1 MEKKKILITGY
12 PHTGTT
18 ILKSKLGECSNLH
31 EVVNECDYIHERLIY
46 DSGDKEFILVKSPV
60 LPLELRKHKL
70 NLNVYS
76 PEAAYYGYSII
87 LTNRNPWNLFTSII
101 KRGYDPLS
109 RCTNHMDSKY
119 YHTIEEYLVMCEM
132 FLDALDNKYPNV
144 YPIKY
149 EDFFDNDGQNIKH
162 IMSSIGLVYNDNIF
176 KTKTKEYKIDGRL
189 HVPSEKPSDITF
201 NELYRNWQVNQ
212 PFQNM
217 NSEVDIPEELNKIL
231 TKSDII
237 KRLGYTDPRITD

>member
-1 MEKKKILITGY
+1 MEKKKIIITGY

-18 ILKSKLGECSNLH
+18 ILKSKLGECKNLH
-31 EVVNECDYIHERLIY
+31 EVINECDHIHPRLIN
-46 DSGDKEFILVKSPV
+46 DSGDKEYILVKSPV
-60 LPLELRKHKL
+60 LPLEIRKHKL
-70 NLNVYS
+70 NFNVHS
-76 PEAAYYGYSII
+76 PQSAYYGYSII

-109 RCTNHMDSKY
+109 GCKDHMSPKY
-119 YHTIEEYLVMCEM
+119 YHTIEEYLIMCEM
-132 FLDALDNKYPNV
+132 FLDAVENKYPNV

-149 EDFFDNDGQNIKH
+149 EDFFDNDGQSIKD
-162 IMSSIGLVYNDNIF
+162 IMSSIGLIYDDNIF

-189 HVPSEKPSDITF
+189 HVPTEKPSDITF

-217 NSEVDIPEELNKIL
+217 NGDVDIPEELNRIL
-231 TKSDII
+231 TESDII
-237 KRLGYTDPRITD
+237 KKLGYTDPRITD

>member
-1 MEKKKILITGY
+1 MEKKKIIITGY

-18 ILKSKLGECSNLH
+18 ILKSKLGECKNLH
-31 EVVNECDYIHERLIY
+31 EVINECDHVHPRLIS

-60 LPLELRKHKL
+60 LPLEIRKHKL
-70 NLNVYS
+70 NFNVYV
-76 PEAAYYGYSII
+76 PESVYYGYSII
-87 LTNRNPWNLFTSII
+87 LVNRNPWNLFTSII

-109 RCTNHMDSKY
+109 GCKDHMNPKY
-119 YHTIEEYLVMCEM
+119 YHTIEEYLIMCNM
-132 FLDALDNKYPNV
+132 FLDALENQYPNV

-149 EDFFDNDGQNIKH
+149 EDFFNNDGQSIKD
-162 IMSSIGLVYNDNIF
+162 IMSSIGLIYDDNIF

-189 HVPSEKPSDITF
+189 HVPTEKPSDITF

-217 NSEVDIPEELNKIL
+217 NGEVDIPEELNKIL
-231 TKSDII
+231 TESDII
-237 KRLGYTDPRITD
+237 KKLGYSDPRITD